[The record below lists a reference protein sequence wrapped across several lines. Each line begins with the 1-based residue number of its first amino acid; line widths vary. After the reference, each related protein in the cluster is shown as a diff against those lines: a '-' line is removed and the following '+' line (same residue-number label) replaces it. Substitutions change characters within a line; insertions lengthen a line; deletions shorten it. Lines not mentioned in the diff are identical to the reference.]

1 MKKFLVFFLLTF
13 ALVLGVAS
21 CNSRNNGGSGG
32 DIVVASKGFTEQ
44 DILSELLAQQIE
56 AKTNLKVDRRRFTS
70 SFVTHQAITA
80 GKIDAYVEYTGTAFT
95 GILKQKTISDP
106 KIVFQRLKQ
115 AYAQQFNLE
124 VIGSLGFE
132 NTFAMTIRG
141 EDAKRFNIQTLS
153 DAARYTPQWRGGFS
167 YEFMEREDGFPG
179 LAKTYGLRFAKS
191 PRIMDLGLI
200 YRSLL
205 QKQVDMVNGNST
217 DGQIARL
224 GLVVLKDDKQYFPP
238 YEATPIVRS
247 ETLQKYPELEKAIAE
262 LVGKISADEMRQMN
276 DFVEGELRD
285 IKEVVQEFRKS
296 INLTR
301 ADRF

>member
-1 MKKFLVFFLLTF
+1 MKRFFAFFFLTF
-13 ALVLGVAS
+13 ILILGTAS
-21 CNSRNNGGSGG
+21 CNPNTNSGV

-56 AKTNLKVDRRRFTS
+56 ETTKLKVERRRFTS

-95 GILKQKTISDP
+95 GILKQKPISDP
-106 KIVFQRLKQ
+106 KVVYQRLKQ
-115 AYAQQFNLE
+115 AYAKQFNLE
-124 VIGSLGFE
+124 VMESLGFE

-141 EDAKRFNIQTLS
+141 EDSRRYNIKSLS
-153 DAARYTPQWRGGFS
+153 DTAQYAPQWRGGFS

-179 LAKTYGLRFAKS
+179 LAKTYNLRFAQS

-200 YRSLL
+200 YRALL

-217 DGQIARL
+217 DGQISRL

-238 YEATPIVRS
+238 YEATPIVRKQ
-247 ETLQKYPELEKAIAE
+247 TLQKYPELRKAIGS
-262 LVGKISADEMRQMN
+262 LIGLISADEMRELN
-276 DFVEGELRD
+276 NLVEGELRD
-285 IKEVVQEFRKS
+285 IKDVVSEFRKAKS
-296 INLTR
+296 LNSR
-301 ADRF
+301 